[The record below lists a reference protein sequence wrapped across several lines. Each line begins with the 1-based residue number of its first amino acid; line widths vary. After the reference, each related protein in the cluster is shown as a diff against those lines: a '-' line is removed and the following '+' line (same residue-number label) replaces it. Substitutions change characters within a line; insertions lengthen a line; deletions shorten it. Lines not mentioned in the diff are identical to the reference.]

1 MYPPVVAITWPRSKF
16 REEAIFSRDGS
27 LVIERRQA
35 GRPLA
40 TESFW
45 IRPSGDAA

>member
-1 MYPPVVAITWPRSKF
+1 LS
-16 REEAIFSRDGS
+16 EDAIFSLDGS
-27 LVIERRQA
+27 FVMRVRHA
-35 GRPLA
+35 AWPSA